1 MESKSL
7 ADSKDIDAM
16 DNEDNHSY
24 DDINNQICRS
34 NLENCDEDFA
44 LDNSYDGKHF
54 IALIKKNKV
63 YRSLFYTPRHAQ

>member
-54 IALIKKNKV
+54 I
-63 YRSLFYTPRHAQ
+63 H